1 VTKVEV
7 DGRRLELTNLEKPL
21 YPDGFTKAEV
31 IDYYTRVA
39 PVMLPHLA
47 DRQVT
52 RIRYPEGAQAEGFFE
67 KNAPAA
73 KPSWVRVDGGL
84 IVVDELATLVW
95 LAHLAALELHTPQW
109 SVAHG
114 PEHPDRIVFDLDPT
128 EPAGLDEC
136 RAVAQALRDR
146 LAVDGLTAYP
156 KTSGRKGM
164 QVSCPVTATAEQ
176 ISDYARA
183 LAAEFATAAPD
194 AVTDQMAKVG
204 RRGKIFIDWSQNNTS
219 KTTVCV
225 YSLRAGPSPTVSTP
239 VTWDEVAEGSFS
251 AADFTPAVVLRRI
264 DEYADLHAPLLSAG
278 PALPTGS
285 RNRRRRP

>member
-1 VTKVEV
+1 MTRVEV
-7 DGRRLELTNLEKPL
+7 EGRRIDLTNLDKAL
-21 YPDGFTKAEV
+21 YPDGFTKAEI
-31 IDYYTRVA
+31 IDYYTRIA

-52 RIRYPEGAQAEGFFE
+52 RIRYPSGAQAQGFFE

-73 KPSWVRVDGGL
+73 KPSWVRVDSGL

-109 SVAHG
+109 QVANG
-114 PEHPDRIVFDLDPT
+114 PERPDRIVFDLDPT

-164 QVSCPVTATAEQ
+164 QVTCPVTATAEQ
-176 ISDYARA
+176 IMDYARE
-183 LAAEFATAAPD
+183 LAGEFARAAPD
-194 AVTDQMAKVG
+194 AITDQMAKAG
-204 RRGKIFIDWSQNNTS
+204 RPGKVFIDWSQNNPS

-225 YSLRAGPSPTVSTP
+225 YSLRAGDSPTVSTP
-239 VTWDEVAEGSFS
+239 ITWDEVVSGSFT
-251 AADFTPAVVLRRI
+251 AADFTPTRVLQRI
-264 DEYADLHAPLLSAG
+264 SSYADLHAPLLSPG
-278 PALPTGS
+278 PALPST
-285 RNRRRRP
+285 RRRRC

>member
-1 VTKVEV
+1 VTRVEV
-7 DGRRLELTNLEKPL
+7 DGRRIDLTNLDKPL

-39 PVMLPHLA
+39 SVMLPHLA

-52 RIRYPEGAQAEGFFE
+52 RIRYPSGAHEQGFFE

-73 KPSWVRVDGGL
+73 TPTWVRVDGGL

-109 SVAHG
+109 RVENGAD
-114 PEHPDRIVFDLDPT
+114 HPDRIVFDLDPT

-146 LAVDGLTAYP
+146 LGVDGLTAYP

-164 QVSCPVTATAEQ
+164 QVTCPVTATAGQ
-176 ISDYARA
+176 IMDYARA
-183 LAAEFATAAPD
+183 LAAEFARAAPD
-194 AVTDQMAKVG
+194 AITDQMAKAG
-204 RRGKIFIDWSQNNTS
+204 RRGKVFIDWSQNNPA

-225 YSLRAGPSPTVSTP
+225 YSLRAGDSPTVSTP
-239 VTWDEVAEGSFS
+239 VTWDEVASGSFS
-251 AADFTPAVVLRRI
+251 AAEFTPARVLARI
-264 DEYADLHAPLLSAG
+264 SEYADLHAPLRSPG
-278 PALPTGS
+278 PPLPGV
-285 RNRRRRP
+285 RRRRR

>member
-1 VTKVEV
+1 MTRVEV
-7 DGRRLELTNLEKPL
+7 DGRRIDLTNLDKAL
-21 YPDGFTKAEV
+21 YPDGFTKAEI

-39 PVMLPHLA
+39 PLMLPHLA

-52 RIRYPEGAQAEGFFE
+52 RIRYPSGAQAQGFFE

-109 SVAHG
+109 QVANG

-164 QVSCPVTATAEQ
+164 QVTCPVTATAEQ
-176 ISDYARA
+176 IMDYARE
-183 LAAEFATAAPD
+183 LAGEFARAAPD
-194 AVTDQMAKVG
+194 AITDQMAKAG
-204 RRGKIFIDWSQNNTS
+204 RPGKIFIDWSQNNPS

-225 YSLRAGPSPTVSTP
+225 YSLRAGDSPTVSTP
-239 VTWDEVAEGSFS
+239 ITWDEVASGSFT
-251 AADFTPAVVLRRI
+251 AADFTPTRVLERI
-264 DEYADLHAPLLSAG
+264 SEYADLHEPLLSPG
-278 PALPTGS
+278 PALPGT
-285 RNRRRRP
+285 RRRRPR

>member
-7 DGRRLELTNLEKPL
+7 DGRRLDLTNLDKPL

-52 RIRYPEGAQAEGFFE
+52 RIRYPSGADVEGFFE

-73 KPSWVRVDGGL
+73 KPEWVRVDGGL

-109 SVAHG
+109 RVEDS
-114 PEHPDRIVFDLDPT
+114 PEYPDRIVFDLDPT

-136 RAVAQALRDR
+136 RAVALALRDR
-146 LAVDGLTAYP
+146 LGVDGLTAYA

-164 QVSCPVTATAEQ
+164 QVSCPVAATSGQ
-176 ISDYARA
+176 ILEYARV
-183 LAAEFATAAPD
+183 LAGEFARAAPD
-194 AVTDQMAKVG
+194 AVTDQMAKAG
-204 RRGKIFIDWSQNNTS
+204 RRGKVFIDWSQNNPA

-225 YSLRAGPSPTVSTP
+225 YSLRAGDSPTVSTP
-239 VTWDEVAEGSFS
+239 VTWDEVASGSFT
-251 AADFTPAVVLRRI
+251 AADFTPARVLERVT
-264 DEYADLHAPLLSAG
+264 EYADLHAPLLERG
-278 PALPTGS
+278 PTLPGT
-285 RNRRRRP
+285 RRRHR